1 MSLLNYKKLL
11 MSHPNNKNTLNKKK
25 DYIFLK
31 KCYEPQKTFAYSEN
45 KTKQEAKKEKV
56 PLPGIEPGSPG

>member
-1 MSLLNYKKLL
+1 MNRKRLS
-11 MSHPNNKNTLNKKK
+11 
-25 DYIFLK
+25 
-31 KCYEPQKTFAYSEN
+31 AYSEN